1 MQPKHTQSSANAKTG
16 GRSVNT
22 LHLTTMQF
30 IHRGTTITKK
40 KRGSVIQ
47 ICFWF
52 YFKKEVLH
60 TLLTF
65 FWKLQVYQA
74 EKCPPIVPVFNCTR
88 ILAGSSVPP
97 LFSSVLCSSRWD
109 FSCGWPVSLLGGETD
124 NIISL
129 FLKGWCLLN
138 MYDWFLAFYG
148 YATLHL
154 LAIDSSC
161 SRATTRCPPSSDV
174 FWYKAKLANAFH
186 LHLF

>member
-65 FWKLQVYQA
+65 FWQLQVYQA

-109 FSCGWPVSLLGGETD
+109 FSCGWPVQGDEGKEPLGCWTGFSQFGCTDVSRLSSKSL
-124 NIISL
+124 
-129 FLKGWCLLN
+129 
-138 MYDWFLAFYG
+138 
-148 YATLHL
+148 H
-154 LAIDSSC
+154 
-161 SRATTRCPPSSDV
+161 P
-174 FWYKAKLANAFH
+174 
-186 LHLF
+186 

>member
-1 MQPKHTQSSANAKTG
+1 MPISRGQMNRQLYGVGSLVSREKFGIGSKLKKFVRKIIPNEVADVQPKHTQSSANAKTG

-65 FWKLQVYQA
+65 FWQLQVYQA

-88 ILAGSSVPP
+88 ILAGSLRRRNQPENVI
-97 LFSSVLCSSRWD
+97 R
-109 FSCGWPVSLLGGETD
+109 
-124 NIISL
+124 
-129 FLKGWCLLN
+129 
-138 MYDWFLAFYG
+138 
-148 YATLHL
+148 
-154 LAIDSSC
+154 
-161 SRATTRCPPSSDV
+161 
-174 FWYKAKLANAFH
+174 
-186 LHLF
+186 